1 MRSAGQHASTPIQ
14 DGNKWET
21 LQDALVKARLA
32 TNAQI
37 KRAENIRAREHER
50 AERQQQL
57 EDCVR
62 TLPEQFR
69 ESVEVG
75 IKKKPHLFNLANIT
89 KLAFAHRQS
98 KMLGAP
104 SPALF
109 DPTVV
114 EMMSNIILFKIS
126 RPQSF
131 AHPIELS

>member
-1 MRSAGQHASTPIQ
+1 MCVPYLSSFANLS
-14 DGNKWET
+14 
-21 LQDALVKARLA
+21 RLA
-32 TNAQI
+32 
-37 KRAENIRAREHER
+37 
-50 AERQQQL
+50 
-57 EDCVR
+57 
-62 TLPEQFR
+62 
-69 ESVEVG
+69 S
-75 IKKKPHLFNLANIT
+75 KKKPHLFNLANIT